1 MPVRLRL
8 QRFGRKKSPFYR
20 LVAADS
26 RASRDGKFIEMLGT
40 YDPIAREDKVKE
52 VRLNMDRIRYWLG
65 VGAQPSDRVARLL
78 AQAGA
83 APVPPQRI
91 RPHKA
96 TPRAER
102 GLCTWAAPPPADIVE
117 NGRTAMAVS
126 SRAMPPAHGSGGN
139 SVSTVFETIL
149 VLQPELFGHL
159 LAIRSGGV
167 VTNPLSLD

>member
-78 AQAGA
+78 ALARVGGGAVRVRDGGALVAGA
-83 APVPPQRI
+83 
-91 RPHKA
+91 
-96 TPRAER
+96 
-102 GLCTWAAPPPADIVE
+102 
-117 NGRTAMAVS
+117 
-126 SRAMPPAHGSGGN
+126 HG
-139 SVSTVFETIL
+139 
-149 VLQPELFGHL
+149 
-159 LAIRSGGV
+159 
-167 VTNPLSLD
+167 

>member
-8 QRFGRKKSPFYR
+8 QRFGRKKLPFYR

-40 YDPIAREDKVKE
+40 YNPIAREDKVKE
-52 VRLNMDRIRYWLG
+52 VRLNLDRIRYWLG

-78 AQAGA
+78 AKAGVT
-83 APVPPQRI
+83 PVPPQRI

-102 GLCTWAAPPPADIVE
+102 GLCTWAA
-117 NGRTAMAVS
+117 S
-126 SRAMPPAHGSGGN
+126 PPAHIVEHGG
-139 SVSTVFETIL
+139 SVSAFSSQAAPSAHALGDTRVRGVFESIHEL
-149 VLQPELFGHL
+149 RPELYGHL

-167 VTNPLSLD
+167 VTNPLLLD